1 MREEGER
8 IEGGRDERR
17 RINTEYE
24 GKGKRLD
31 ERGEGGGEEGREEKE
46 EQEEIPEDKDS
57 KRIEEDEREHRGR
70 RKRGWIEKMRRK
82 ELIE

>member
-8 IEGGRDERR
+8 IEGGRDEGR

-31 ERGEGGGEEGREEKE
+31 KRGEGGEEEGREEKE

-57 KRIEEDEREHRGR
+57 KSIEGR
-70 RKRGWIEKMRRK
+70 
-82 ELIE
+82 

>member
-1 MREEGER
+1 MREEGES
-8 IEGGRDERR
+8 IERGGNEGR

-31 ERGEGGGEEGREEKE
+31 ERGEGREEEGREEKE

-57 KRIEEDEREHRGR
+57 KSIEGR
-70 RKRGWIEKMRRK
+70 
-82 ELIE
+82 